1 MNIINVCCNISVSLF
16 PWLFLCLFP
25 SSQTILSSLAVSG
38 HGAMLGIN
46 LQYYQVKVRIALRR
60 LFLSCLF
67 LIFLKWLY
75 NGVCV
80 FMMPFICYWVCVLF
94 FSFSAPTLQEVST
107 AAVKPKAYDQ
117 ISNNPVSSSS
127 VQSPALHATSSNQ
140 PQSKQSNSQTLP
152 VPFSLPCVSVLEL
165 ASTGTSN
172 KQ

>member
-1 MNIINVCCNISVSLF
+1 MNIINVCCNISVS
-16 PWLFLCLFP
+16 LFLCLFP

-60 LFLSCLF
+60 LEMLEMFVSN
-67 LIFLKWLY
+67 FLKWLY

-94 FSFSAPTLQEVST
+94 FSFSAPTLQEVSS